1 MADLEAM
8 FADARAAG
16 RNPMICSAF
25 RAWDLQ
31 VSLYENKIERV
42 MQEEGLSYEEAA
54 VKAATVVAKP
64 GTSEHQIGL
73 ALDIV
78 SSEYQELDEAQME
91 QKIRNGCGKFMEV
104 WFYFTLSVRKKRV
117 YRHYL

>member
-42 MQEEGLSYEEAA
+42 MQEEGLSYEDAA

-64 GTSEHQIGL
+64 GTSEHQVGL

-91 QKIRNGCGKFMEV
+91 TEDRNG
-104 WFYFTLSVRKKRV
+104 
-117 YRHYL
+117 